1 MCAKKWKKKWSLKS
15 NTMHY
20 KDISYDSINDADQFR
35 FRSQCFM
42 VEKYKN
48 LINAY
53 RLRRCLSHDLCHK
66 FSLFL
71 CAQ

>member
-1 MCAKKWKKKWSLKS
+1 MCGKKWKKKWSLKS

-48 LINAY
+48 FN
-53 RLRRCLSHDLCHK
+53 
-66 FSLFL
+66 
-71 CAQ
+71 